1 MKIIFFVSFI
11 LMSYCSFSQT
21 WEAESVDMD
30 LNVTITRIK
39 KVSDGV
45 YSLKMKVTMNLF
57 DEYILSGDIKR
68 FKKGENG
75 QEYCNLK
82 VSGKIKGQD
91 VTHSQ
96 KCALKHEGGEIL
108 YFDWDEW
115 EDKPEKNPSD
125 TFKKVN

>member
-1 MKIIFFVSFI
+1 
-11 LMSYCSFSQT
+11 MSYCSFSQT

-45 YSLKMKVTMNLF
+45 YSFKIKITMNLT

-82 VSGKIKGQD
+82 VSGKVKGQD
-91 VTHSQ
+91 FTQSG
-96 KCALKHEGGEIL
+96 KCALKNEGGEL
-108 YFDWDEW
+108 LFFDWDEW
-115 EDKPEKNPSD
+115 EDKPQKSPSE
-125 TFKKVN
+125 TYKKIN

>member
-30 LNVTITRIK
+30 LNITESRIK

-45 YSLKMKVTMNLF
+45 YSFKIKVTMNLF

-82 VSGKIKGQD
+82 VSGKVKGQD
-91 VTHSQ
+91 FTHGG
-96 KCALKHEGGEIL
+96 KCALKNEGGEL
-108 YFDWDEW
+108 LFFDWDEW
-115 EDKPEKNPSD
+115 EDKPQKSPSE
-125 TFKKVN
+125 TYKKIN